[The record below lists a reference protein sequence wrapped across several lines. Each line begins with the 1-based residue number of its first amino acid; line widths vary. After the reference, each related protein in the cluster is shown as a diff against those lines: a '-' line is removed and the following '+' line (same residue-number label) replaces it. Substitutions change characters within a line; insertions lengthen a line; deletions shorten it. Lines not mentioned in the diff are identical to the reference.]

1 MEPENNARQRCHN
14 VHLDESR
21 CISNWRMALHAKL
34 EIFQKQIAFR
44 FLQFQS
50 DIYFICHMVFL
61 TFSNI
66 CPLWGAPAAW
76 LKNLFLSRTSDRS
89 HSLQAWV
96 STRTKKKSQQKWT
109 STGGYHMSGPCKVYV
124 RGCPP
129 QNHGL
134 IWHCSSISGTLR
146 WWFKFMDRFLSI
158 KKGISPTTMGNYSC
172 FTMAKLRQITYGNL
186 FN

>member
-1 MEPENNARQRCHN
+1 MPGNDAMMCMWTNQN
-14 VHLDESR
+14 VFQIGAWLFMLNLKSFKNKLPSR
-21 CISNWRMALHAKL
+21 SRSSNLIYIS
-34 EIFQKQIAFR
+34 
-44 FLQFQS
+44 
-50 DIYFICHMVFL
+50 CHMVFL
-61 TFSNI
+61 TCSNI

-96 STRTKKKSQQKWT
+96 STRTKKKSQQKLT

-172 FTMAKLRQITYGNL
+172 FTMAKLRQITYSNL